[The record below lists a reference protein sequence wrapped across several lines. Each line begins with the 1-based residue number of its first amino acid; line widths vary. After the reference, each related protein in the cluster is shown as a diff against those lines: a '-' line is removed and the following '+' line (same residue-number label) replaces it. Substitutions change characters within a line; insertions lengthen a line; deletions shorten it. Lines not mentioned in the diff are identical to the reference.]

1 MSANEDDV
9 GEALKLIHPSLLPLL
24 LREQDV
30 ASLRSLKLRVRKLPK
45 VAANVCKLASLL
57 VQAYW
62 CSAKVNELH
71 ESVSEEL
78 DDILKHVWKGLQKH
92 DTGLAISILTK
103 VATTS
108 PKSSD
113 LSQFVGHTDVIHK
126 WNRLFTSRLYA
137 YRDYTKELRTENW
150 PALFRLLVKELRVLG
165 STAYLDGKFIFPG
178 DKKISE
184 FPFIRRTSSG
194 DGVLY
199 LYSFERVDTNP
210 RLVFESPFSNY
221 TIRIDVDEDEATR
234 NYYNVLRRRLGFDDL
249 SEGIIHLFG
258 NGYRHL
264 QNLATAIALAPGED
278 AQKAYKELETN
289 YADDVNW
296 FGDIDVK
303 RRKADFV
310 VMLLAAQGP
319 SKVLKEILGN
329 PKFRV
334 FDDYLTYLEPLVEGH
349 RAEWMAAF
357 NQQVAQRENQ
367 LAGYLS
373 IDQEKKRE
381 ISNEIDL
388 ETRCWCL
395 LKAAGFAIGSPR
407 PYVESID
414 MRIEL
419 VRDWRQ
425 RFLNRELDVNLV
437 GVKIEKLVERTF
449 KFLICFYS
457 GLEGYLRAGKRNRGN
472 RNEHEQSMLAEA
484 KKTIERVWKAAPG
497 PLLGEFR
504 AKLPEAGEIVDEVAE
519 YASLARAS
527 DENEEGVAYPLL
539 GRKQI
544 CNTKAFENLTSDT
557 YVSVFN
563 RIKHDLLYGPKK
575 RHEVTN
581 NEMERFLDQT
591 IRLFEFLRTGNDD
604 MGRRDGYSLE
614 PVYPM
619 VISFQEAHRNRDG
632 LMIYGYEIYSLN
644 KMRAPKIRIL
654 TLHEYAQNEEYY
666 CIPFY
671 NRSTAKW
678 WLDPFL
684 IRCSEFDSVLMGN
697 NEGLAI
703 STSFPPDTH
712 LQI

>member
-1 MSANEDDV
+1 
-9 GEALKLIHPSLLPLL
+9 
-24 LREQDV
+24 
-30 ASLRSLKLRVRKLPK
+30 
-45 VAANVCKLASLL
+45 L

-62 CSAKVNELH
+62 CSAKVNELN
-71 ESVSEEL
+71 ESISEEL

-108 PKSSD
+108 PKASD
-113 LSQFVGHTDVIHK
+113 LSQFVGHTEVIHK

-150 PALFRLLVKELRVLG
+150 PLLFRRLVEELRVLA
-165 STAYLDGKFIFPG
+165 STKYLDGKFIFAG
-178 DKKISE
+178 AKEISE

-221 TIRIDVDEDEATR
+221 TIGIDVDEEEATR
-234 NYYNVLRRRLGFDDL
+234 SHYNILRRGLGFDDL

-264 QNLATAIALAPGED
+264 QNLATAIALAPGEH
-278 AQKAYKELETN
+278 AQRAYKELETN
-289 YADDVNW
+289 YAFDVNW

-329 PKFRV
+329 PRFRV
-334 FDDYLTYLEPLVEGH
+334 FDEYLTYLEPLVEGH
-349 RAEWMAAF
+349 KTEWMSTF

-373 IDQEKKRE
+373 IDTNKKRE
-381 ISNEIDL
+381 ILNEIDL
-388 ETRCWCL
+388 EVRCWCL
-395 LKAAGFAIGSPR
+395 LKAAGFDIDTPR

-414 MRIEL
+414 MGIEL
-419 VRDWRQ
+419 IRDWRQ
-425 RFLNRELDVNLV
+425 RFLSGELDVDSV
-437 GVKIEKLVERTF
+437 GVKIGKLVERTF

-457 GLEGYLRAGKRNRGN
+457 GLEGYLRAKKRNRWN
-472 RNEHEQSMLAEA
+472 RNEPERAMLAEA
-484 KKTIERVWKAAPG
+484 TRTIDRIWRAAPG
-497 PLLGEFR
+497 PLVGEFR
-504 AKLPEAGEIVDEVAE
+504 EKLSEVGKIVDEVAE

-527 DENEEGVAYPLL
+527 GENEEGVAYPLL

-544 CNTKAFENLTSDT
+544 CNTDSFKNLASDA
-557 YVSVFN
+557 YVSIFN
-563 RIKHDLLYGPKK
+563 RIKHELLYGPRK
-575 RHEVTN
+575 RTEVTN
-581 NEMERFLDQT
+581 NEMKTFLDQS

-604 MGRRDGYSLE
+604 MGRKDGYSLE

-619 VISFQEAHRNRDG
+619 VISFQEEHRNRDG
-632 LMIYGYEIYSLN
+632 LMIYDYEIYSLN

-654 TLHEYAQNEEYY
+654 TPHEYAQNEEYY
-666 CIPFY
+666 CVPFY

-684 IRCSEFDSVLMGN
+684 IRCSQFDSVLIGN
-697 NEGLAI
+697 TEGLAA
-703 STSFPPDTH
+703 SSSLSRDEH
-712 LQI
+712 NQI